1 MNENAKIC
9 SVPGLKYFLIIR
21 SNIIVL
27 LYHSIIISQNNLMWI
42 ENELKKDAEHIQE
55 SINALS
61 SNYHSKLAQRSIR
74 TRMRE
79 NKENTTRFFTHF
91 YELLRKAE
99 YDIYK
104 QFAVLNEGTRNG
116 GEELSYEMS
125 EVRNSAN
132 DLPHPRL
139 LSELYQE
146 YERNVPGR
154 YRGNAVRSNDDDDDD
169 DDDAAKHRY
178 IPYKIYC
185 YIREKSEYCI
195 RFQHTVRGRLFTLYF
210 ITFPESHVSL
220 CNKLSAASFLCK
232 SEIAVYQLYAYKVFI
247 WLSMVSQMSDVE
259 CSEKLDIYFY
269 MTPFKKT
276 IPSVSVDGDRDAAI
290 LSAIHVNTGLTRNCE
305 RHGEVVVYRAEEWF
319 KVFIHESIHNFNIDF
334 IDSDLRDANERLRRS
349 FCIPHGDV
357 LLFEAYTEAW
367 ARIINT
373 MIETYFSGN
382 EINCANFIRVVR
394 EKLTK
399 NSFFHLYQ
407 LVKSLDVMD
416 LKYSQITVLT
426 RENMSVC
433 RKRYAEDTNVYA
445 YYIFGG
451 ILSAFALPF
460 ICWCCDHN
468 TSSVIRFKQTNKNLS
483 EFTDLI
489 CDASRDPMLVSM
501 IEYIEAS
508 SSLSKTSRVIHPIL
522 KKTMRMTLD

>member
-1 MNENAKIC
+1 
-9 SVPGLKYFLIIR
+9 
-21 SNIIVL
+21 
-27 LYHSIIISQNNLMWI
+27 MWI

-55 SINALS
+55 SIHALS

-104 QFAVLNEGTRNG
+104 QFAVLNDGMRSG
-116 GEELSYEMS
+116 GEELTYEMN
-125 EVRNSAN
+125 EVRNSTN
-132 DLPHPRL
+132 DFPHPRL

-146 YERNVPGR
+146 YERNVNGR

-169 DDDAAKHRY
+169 DDDAANHRY

-195 RFQHTVRGRLFTLYF
+195 RFQHTIRGRLFTLYF

-269 MTPFKKT
+269 MTPFKKLR
-276 IPSVSVDGDRDAAI
+276 PSVYVDGNRDSDAT

-305 RHGEVVVYRAEEWF
+305 RHGEIVVYRTEEWF

-334 IDSDLRDANERLRRS
+334 IDSDLRDANQRLRSS
-349 FCIPHGDV
+349 FCIHHGDV

-367 ARIINT
+367 ARNINV
-373 MIETYFSGN
+373 MIETYFSDYVHDR
-382 EINCANFIRVVR
+382 ANFIRVVR

-399 NSFFHLYQ
+399 NAFFHLYQ

-416 LKYSQITVLT
+416 LKYSHITVLT
-426 RENMSVC
+426 PENVAVC
-433 RKRYAEDTNVYA
+433 RKRYAEETNVYA

-451 ILSAFALPF
+451 ILSAYALPF
-460 ICWCCDHN
+460 ISWCCDHN

-483 EFTDLI
+483 EFTDFI
-489 CDASRDPMLVSM
+489 CNASRDPMLVSM

-508 SSLSKTSRVIHPIL
+508 SSSSSSKTSRVIHPIL